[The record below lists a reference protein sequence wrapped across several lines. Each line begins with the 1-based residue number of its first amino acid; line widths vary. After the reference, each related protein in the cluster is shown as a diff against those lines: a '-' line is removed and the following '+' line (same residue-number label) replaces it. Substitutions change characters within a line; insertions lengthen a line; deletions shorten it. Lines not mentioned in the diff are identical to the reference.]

1 MTLVGNT
8 AHCDAEGCSTNMALD
23 VGRMQPGA
31 GIETQVR
38 RFVAASDWTT
48 RPAADGGGTDGLID
62 LCPAH
67 SAGT

>member
-1 MTLVGNT
+1 
-8 AHCDAEGCSTNMALD
+8 
-23 VGRMQPGA
+23 MQPGA